1 MSIESTSSSS
11 RRKRRNR
18 RITTI
23 DSTRSRSKS
32 RRSKSRSKSKSKSKS
47 RSIKN
52 KLTRKTRKTLYKY
65 AKSIKNRNS
74 VCKKS
79 ISSMKKHQLIN
90 FINDYEK

>member
-32 RRSKSRSKSKSKSKS
+32 RRSKSRSRSKSK
-47 RSIKN
+47 SIKN

-90 FINDYEK
+90 FINDYDK

>member
-32 RRSKSRSKSKSKSKS
+32 RSKSRRSKSKSKSK
-47 RSIKN
+47 SIKN

-90 FINDYEK
+90 FINDYDK

>member
-11 RRKRRNR
+11 RRKRINR

-32 RRSKSRSKSKSKSKS
+32 RRSKSKSK
-47 RSIKN
+47 SIKN

-90 FINDYEK
+90 FINGYEK

>member
-23 DSTRSRSKS
+23 DSTRSRS
-32 RRSKSRSKSKSKSKS
+32 RRSKSRSKSKSK
-47 RSIKN
+47 SIKN

>member
-32 RRSKSRSKSKSKSKS
+32 RSKSRRSKSKSKS